1 MDCYITLATVFKKK
15 IFTMKPQIRSFLK
28 NIKTAFEPVGYRFAN
43 VGFSMISRSRP
54 NLAGEKLGVNFIGY
68 SKGEFG
74 LGQAMRSMAFAAK
87 AALIPLVVRQFQ
99 VRITSKQSNTALDAD
114 VCDRCQYPINLICI
128 NPDMLYRLPLWVT
141 YPEWT
146 KTYNIGYWFW
156 ELENFPDAWQYATHM
171 VDEIWVAT
179 EFIAQAMR
187 KTGKKVVKIP
197 FPLEFDLPPEHMNK
211 EYFGLSPKEFTFIF
225 SFDFNS
231 VSERKN
237 PQATIKAFKRAFP
250 QGDHSV
256 RLILKTMN
264 GSHYSQ
270 LKKNLE
276 ALIDKDPR
284 IEIRDGHL
292 TQDEMRGLIRSSDCY
307 ISLHRAEGLGL
318 GLAEA
323 MYMGKPTIATGYSG
337 NIEFMNFTNSILV
350 PYTLVPIP
358 AGAYPNGKDQMWAE
372 PNIAIAAEKM
382 WQIAFDNAFKE
393 KLGHSA
399 AVYMREQHSYIK
411 VGKVIRTQLDLI

>member
-1 MDCYITLATVFKKK
+1 MNPSIRSLLKK
-15 IFTMKPQIRSFLK
+15 IKVAL
-28 NIKTAFEPVGYRFAN
+28 EPVGYRLAN
-43 VGFSMISRSRP
+43 IGFSMISRSRP
-54 NLAGEKLGVNFIGY
+54 KLAGQELGVNFIGF
-68 SKGEFG
+68 SKGELG

-87 AALIPLVVRQFQ
+87 AALIPFVVRQLK
-99 VRITSKQSNTALDAD
+99 VRLVSRQSNGSLGEFASNY
-114 VCDRCQYPINLICI
+114 CRYPINIICI
-128 NPDMLYRLPLWVT
+128 NPDILNRLPFWVT

-146 KTYNIGYWFW
+146 KNYNIGYWFW
-156 ELENFPDAWQYATHM
+156 ELENFPPAWQYATHM

-187 KTGKKVVKIP
+187 KSGKKVVKIP

-211 EYFGLSPKEFTFIF
+211 EYFGLNPNEFTFLF
-225 SFDFNS
+225 SFDFLS
-231 VSERKN
+231 AIERKN
-237 PQATIKAFKRAFP
+237 PQATIKAFKQAFP

-264 GSHYSQ
+264 SSHY
-270 LKKNLE
+270 LPLRKNLE
-276 ALIDKDPR
+276 ALIDQDPR
-284 IEIRDGHL
+284 IEIRDEHL

-323 MYMGKPTIATGYSG
+323 MYLGKPTIATGYSG
-337 NIEFMNFTNSILV
+337 NTEFMNSTNSMLV
-350 PYTLVPIP
+350 PYTLVPVP
-358 AGAYPNGKDQMWAE
+358 NGAYPNGADQMWAE
-372 PNIAIAAEKM
+372 PDIEVAAEKM
-382 WQIAFDNAFKE
+382 QKMASDSALRDE
-393 KLGHSA
+393 LGHSA